1 MFGALELCPGYQG
14 LLQLTSISVLFSPYL
29 RLDTAIVFLAC
40 FFLTVAISGVL
51 DYLFFGRIYIG
62 VYFCFLDRRG
72 LIPEFACWT
81 SR

>member
-40 FFLTVAISGVL
+40 FF
-51 DYLFFGRIYIG
+51 
-62 VYFCFLDRRG
+62 
-72 LIPEFACWT
+72 
-81 SR
+81 